1 MSNSAKTALIA
12 GSIFIAILVII
23 PLAFGFASGWEN
35 WGRGTAWSGM
45 MGPGM
50 MTGLGGWPIMGILWL
65 VIVGLIAWFI
75 VSLVRSS
82 GATAPGTTI
91 AHDQALEVLKT
102 RYARGE
108 ITKEEFEDKR
118 RGLA

>member
-1 MSNSAKTALIA
+1 MSNSAKTALIV
-12 GSIFIAILVII
+12 GSILLALLVII
-23 PLAFGFASGWEN
+23 PLAFGLASGGEN
-35 WGRGTAWSGM
+35 WGCGIAWSGM
-45 MGPGM
+45 TESGM
-50 MTGLGGWPIMGILWL
+50 MTGLGGWLMGILWL

-82 GATAPGTTI
+82 GATAPSATG

-108 ITKEEFEDKR
+108 ITREEFEDKR
-118 RGLA
+118 RDLI

>member
-1 MSNSAKTALIA
+1 MSKSAKTALIT
-12 GSIFIAILVII
+12 GSILIALLVII
-23 PLAFGFASGWEN
+23 PLALGFASGWEN
-35 WGRGTAWSGM
+35 WGRGIAWSGM

-50 MTGLGGWPIMGILWL
+50 MTGLGGWLMGILWL

-82 GATAPGTTI
+82 GATAPSATG

-118 RGLA
+118 RDLA